1 MKKILTTLTFII
13 KNWYTF
19 WVKLLTIIGNIKV
32 FKTPLYIS
40 YDPAEFD
47 YNIRGEM
54 IRDIESKIEPGD
66 IVLRQYR
73 HYLDSFLIPG
83 DYSHSGIYVGD
94 NKVVHAVAEG
104 VKEVDLIDFCQADKI
119 CVLRLAHLDANN
131 LKETAVT
138 NAKSFVGSSY
148 DFLFDSDSSD
158 LYCHEMTA
166 KSYKDVDIPTFP
178 VTLFGYTFK
187 FLKPKYLADSFLKNG
202 NFTKVI
208 EYK

>member
-1 MKKILTTLTFII
+1 MKKLLTTLIFIV
-13 KNWYTF
+13 KNWYTW
-19 WVKLLTIIGNIKV
+19 WVTILTALGNIKV
-32 FKTPLYIS
+32 FKTPCFIC
-40 YDPAEFD
+40 YDPSEFD
-47 YNIRGEM
+47 YKIRGEQ
-54 IRDIESKIEPGD
+54 IREIEAKIEPGD
-66 IVLRQYR
+66 IVLRQYE
-73 HYLDSFLIPG
+73 HYLDSRLIPG

-119 CVLRLAHLDANN
+119 CVLRLTHLEADSIKAN
-131 LKETAVT
+131 AVT
-138 NAKSFVGSSY
+138 NAKSFIGSEY
-148 DFLFDSDSSD
+148 DFLFDSTSKD

-166 KSYKDVDIPTFP
+166 KSYKDIDIPTFP

-187 FLKPKYLADSFLKNG
+187 FLKPKYLADSFLNNS